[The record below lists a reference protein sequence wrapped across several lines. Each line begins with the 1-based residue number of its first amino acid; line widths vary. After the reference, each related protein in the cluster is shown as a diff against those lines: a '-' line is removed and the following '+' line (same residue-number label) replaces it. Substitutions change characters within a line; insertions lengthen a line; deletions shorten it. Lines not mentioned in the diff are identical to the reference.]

1 MKKKGVCLSLL
12 QNPEE
17 KELKVITS
25 SSLADFFK
33 IGAGGGSSVW

>member
-1 MKKKGVCLSLL
+1 MKKNGVCLSLL

-33 IGAGGGSSVW
+33 IGANGVPRGW